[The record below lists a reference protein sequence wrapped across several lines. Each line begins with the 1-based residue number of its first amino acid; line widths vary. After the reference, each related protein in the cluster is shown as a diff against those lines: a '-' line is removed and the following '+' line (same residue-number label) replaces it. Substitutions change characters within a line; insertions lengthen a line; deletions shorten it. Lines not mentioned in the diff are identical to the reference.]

1 MEWFAC
7 TLFSHTKH
15 PVPAVTASSLVRQSH
30 WHLDVLMLGVCFPL
44 SHGVCCRQQLHGTHC
59 YQGHEGIL
67 WGGSQDRR
75 GRFEGKL
82 LICKTDSTSSVFIE
96 NCCWRLGR
104 LSDTST
110 YLTSGLT
117 TFGTVHKVKFY
128 EYGVCVG
135 LRPSSLHVSNSLVIR
150 KWTIVVVWKQGRH
163 LWWGRGLVGKVVG
176 KRVNYSKYVIRNVIW
191 AHSFVLD

>member
-1 MEWFAC
+1 MFNTRINKDLLLYIFVTSTQSNEDLSLTIGGSYFCLPEVKRIMEWFAC

-30 WHLDVLMLGVCFPL
+30 WHLDVLMLGVCLPL

-82 LICKTDSTSSVFIE
+82 LICKTDSISSVFIE
-96 NCCWRLGR
+96 SCCWRLCR
-104 LSDTST
+104 LSDI

-117 TFGTVHKVKFY
+117 TFSTQSKVLWIWSLC
-128 EYGVCVG
+128 GVKVFK
-135 LRPSSLHVSNSLVIR
+135 SSCL
-150 KWTIVVVWKQGRH
+150 
-163 LWWGRGLVGKVVG
+163 
-176 KRVNYSKYVIRNVIW
+176 
-191 AHSFVLD
+191 